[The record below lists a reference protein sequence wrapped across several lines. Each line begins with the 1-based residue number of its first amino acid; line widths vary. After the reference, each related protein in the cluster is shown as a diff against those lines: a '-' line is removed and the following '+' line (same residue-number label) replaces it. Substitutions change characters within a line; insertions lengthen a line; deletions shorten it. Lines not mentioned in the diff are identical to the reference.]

1 MFGGDGEFES
11 YIYQPLTEVLMNP
24 KCHFYSSIILLLPL
38 MLLSHI
44 LLPLKRSHHLTP
56 TETVNPPKG
65 GHLRK
70 RAVLCVL
77 PYLSLL
83 IVPFPI
89 FSLIMAL
96 HDVLGNDHVQYL
108 ARRLVCREH
117 CCREHKESLTP
128 YNKPNRH

>member
-1 MFGGDGEFES
+1 M
-11 YIYQPLTEVLMNP
+11 
-24 KCHFYSSIILLLPL
+24 
-38 MLLSHI
+38 
-44 LLPLKRSHHLTP
+44 P

-70 RAVLCVL
+70 RADMF
-77 PYLSLL
+77 YLSLL

-96 HDVLGNDHVQYL
+96 HDVLGNDQVQYL
-108 ARRLVCREH
+108 ARTLVCREH
-117 CCREHKESLTP
+117 CCREHKESLKP